1 MTEIKAEIV
10 KDGFYFVGDQ
20 KMRPKKQDVLK
31 FQEGDWKYA
40 SKYPKDL
47 LLKQGRVEEF

>member
-1 MTEIKAEIV
+1 LKEIKAEIV

-31 FQEGDWKYA
+31 FQESSWKYA

-47 LLKQGRVEEF
+47 LLKKGRDEEF